1 VMLIDTSPSSPSAA
15 AAARAVPHRRL
26 LHYRFHHNLLATP
39 YQATCVRTATQL

>member
-1 VMLIDTSPSSPSAA
+1 VMLIDTSSSSPSA

-26 LHYRFHHNLLATP
+26 LHYRFHRNLLATP